1 MKKLIVL
8 LLIVSSAVFAQKVH
22 LKIIETTDTHGSIF
36 PYDFMEN
43 APDNHSLAQ
52 ILTYV
57 KEQRVDKSQSV
68 LLFSDGDLLQGTPDV
83 YYYNYIDTTGKHL
96 YAEVMNYMKYDV
108 GTVGNHDIETGHKV
122 YDKFAKEL
130 NFPWLA
136 ANAIREDNGKPYFQ
150 PYWVTKK
157 NGVKIAVL
165 GMTTPGIP
173 NWLPKILWTNIYFDD
188 MVETAKK
195 WVPIIQKK
203 EHPDLLIG
211 LFHSGVDPYYNGA
224 KKLYLNE
231 NASRLVAEQ
240 VPGFDIV
247 FVGHDH
253 HGWNFSVKNSA
264 GDSVKIIGGTHAAL
278 VFGVADVYLTKTESG
293 WKKEIKSKLVE
304 SKNYKPDAGF
314 MKRFSEQFNKI
325 KTWVNKPIG
334 EFTETISSED
344 ALFGESKFVDLV
356 QRLQLKISGAQLS
369 FASPLSM
376 RAKIKKGKIY
386 VRDMFKLYH
395 YENFLYT
402 MKLRGS
408 EIKGFLEY
416 SASIWFNK
424 MKSPED
430 HLLRFKYDDSGKME
444 ISERNNRPRLYAPFY
459 NFASAAGIKYSVD
472 VTKPENHRINIISL
486 ADGKPF
492 DMNKFYT
499 VAINSYRGNG
509 GGGHLVRGAGIP
521 HDSLSSRI
529 VKSTDRDL
537 RFLMMKWIEKTGKV
551 TPPFFGNWKIIPEKY
566 AEKGKLTDYKLLF
579 GQIN

>member
-8 LLIVSSAVFAQKVH
+8 LLIVSSALFAQNIH

-43 APDNHSLAQ
+43 QPDNHSLAQ

-57 KEQRVDKSQSV
+57 KEQRADKSQSV

-122 YDKFAKEL
+122 YDKFRKEL
-130 NFPWLA
+130 DFPWLA

-150 PYWVTKK
+150 PYWVTEK

-165 GMTTPGIP
+165 GMITPGIP
-173 NWLPKILWTNIYFDD
+173 NWLPKILWTNIYFAD

-195 WVPIIQKK
+195 WAPIIQKK

-278 VFGVADVYLTKTESG
+278 VFGVADVYLTKTKSG

-314 MKRFSEQFNKI
+314 MKRFSKQFNKI

-334 EFTETISSED
+334 EFTETISSKD

-356 QRLQLKISGAQLS
+356 HRLQLKISGAQLS

-402 MKLRGS
+402 MKLKGS

-430 HLLRFKYDDSGKME
+430 HLLRFKYNDSGKME

-486 ADGKPF
+486 SDGKPF
-492 DMNKFYT
+492 DMNKYYT
-499 VAINSYRGNG
+499 VAVNSYRGNG